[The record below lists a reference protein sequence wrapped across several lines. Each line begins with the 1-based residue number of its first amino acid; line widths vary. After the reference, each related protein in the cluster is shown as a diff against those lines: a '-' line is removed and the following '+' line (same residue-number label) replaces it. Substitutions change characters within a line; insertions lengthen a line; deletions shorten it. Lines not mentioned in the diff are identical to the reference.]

1 MLHHDQTKMIPND
14 FFCPPNDNR
23 FIDDNMIDDLMI
35 VNSDQQQLNID
46 NGKQMMAQNFIGDDY
61 FVPYT
66 NYGNQNP
73 QYSFHTLQ
81 PSSQQYQFGGQAPSY
96 MNSMLHPA
104 ANYSP
109 KLITRTP
116 SINSSTG
123 SSSPSSVSSNQNSN
137 NLDLEANKIDP
148 AEIAK
153 KKSLAGQK
161 LTDEEMQLLIKDRQR
176 KDNHNMS
183 KFKQLTKKIIFIF
196 YYFKLKEDVDLI

>member
-1 MLHHDQTKMIPND
+1 MLHHDQSKMIQSEFLYPSSD
-14 FFCPPNDNR
+14 AR
-23 FIDDNMIDDLMI
+23 FMDGNMMDDLI
-35 VNSDQQQLNID
+35 NVSSDHLGID
-46 NGKQMMAQNFIGDDY
+46 NSKQVMGQNFITEDY
-61 FVPYT
+61 FGSYT
-66 NYGNQNP
+66 NYNNQNG

-81 PSSQQYQFGGQAPSY
+81 PSNQAYHFNGQSSSY
-96 MNSMLHPA
+96 MNSMLQPA

-116 SINSSTG
+116 SINSSIG
-123 SSSPSSVSSNQNSN
+123 SSSPSSVSSNINSN
-137 NLDLEANKIDP
+137 NNLDFESNKTDP

-183 KFKQLTKKIIFIF
+183 
-196 YYFKLKEDVDLI
+196 